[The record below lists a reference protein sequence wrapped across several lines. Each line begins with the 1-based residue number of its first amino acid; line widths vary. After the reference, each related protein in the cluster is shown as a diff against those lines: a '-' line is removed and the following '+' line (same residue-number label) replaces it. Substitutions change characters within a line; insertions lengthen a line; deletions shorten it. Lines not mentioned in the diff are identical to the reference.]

1 MVGLLRNAATGH
13 KLVIPGLW
21 ALVPGTATTGGTDSV
36 WFSAGIEDET
46 HGLIGLLRRP

>member
-1 MVGLLRNAATGH
+1 MVGLLRNADTGH

-46 HGLIGLLRRP
+46 HGLIGVLRRP